1 MFEIAS
7 QIVIYIIL
15 AAIGGFI
22 TGWMF
27 FKLLSRESSE
37 SLINSAYDELAI
49 VKSKKNEIED
59 ELISK
64 VDDYNAISSQ
74 NSELNKKLYALE
86 MDYNKLLKDNS
97 NIKSIEQNNIE
108 LQKQIKSS
116 QTTID
121 DQNSTIEKLKKAE
134 NIDINATNN
143 SDELVVLNEKNN
155 KLIMKLAAF
164 EEDNLSLKQALKNL
178 KEVIKNRDSSHDMS
192 TLSAIKTQLD
202 QLKSDIKVLMQS
214 NMTSTPDIK
223 ELKQDQV
230 WNFKLDE
237 DYISNLLKK

>member
-7 QIVIYIIL
+7 QIVMYIIL

-86 MDYNKLLKDNS
+86 MDYKKLLKDSS
-97 NIKSIEQNNIE
+97 NIKSIEQDNIE

-121 DQNSTIEKLKKAE
+121 DLNSTIERLKKAE
-134 NIDINATNN
+134 SIDINATSN
-143 SDELVVLNEKNN
+143 SEELVVLNEKNN

-178 KEVIKNRDSSHDMS
+178 KEIIKNRDTTNDMS